1 MPNWMAEFLY
11 VLLMSKRCIFAFSSV
26 IFLFFLINAYGHQAM
41 ENFHL
46 QGVFIG
52 IEDVIRDKFL
62 RRYDKLALGALIA
75 CWILAIK
82 FNTEDRKRFL

>member
-11 VLLMSKRCIFAFSSV
+11 VVLMSKRCIFAFSSG
-26 IFLFFLINAYGHQAM
+26 IILFFLISAYGHHAM
-41 ENFHL
+41 ENFQL
-46 QGVFIG
+46 QGVFKG

-75 CWILAIK
+75 CWILAFKFYIK
-82 FNTEDRKRFL
+82 DRKRFL

>member
-1 MPNWMAEFLY
+1 
-11 VLLMSKRCIFAFSSV
+11 MSKRFVFTFLFGI
-26 IFLFFLINAYGHQAM
+26 ILFFLISAYGHHAM
-41 ENFHL
+41 DNFQL
-46 QGVFIG
+46 QGVFKG

-82 FNTEDRKRFL
+82 FYIKDRKRFL